1 MPPASSAIL
10 LANVLFALLY
20 FYGVKPLPQW
30 VGGQLPW
37 APLTFPYLFVGI
49 QAFVL
54 WALILLIFWLIAS
67 DLERIWG
74 TPKFLVAW
82 FAVTV
87 STGWLLL
94 LVNRHPVGLFY
105 PLASVLVAWT
115 VVKPDLFSLPGLP
128 AGSVLLRFLALGAVY
143 FGTGPVAGLAA
154 LAPNLVLW
162 GWTAALPGR
171 QLWPQRTIRPAR
183 VEPEPEGPPP
193 VRPPGPPEELIDRI
207 LEQVREHGLDSLSP
221 DERARLDEHS
231 SWLREEG

>member
-10 LANVLFALLY
+10 LANVLCALLY

-54 WALILLIFWLIAS
+54 WAVILLIFWLIAS

-74 TPKFLVAW
+74 SPKFLVAW
-82 FAVTV
+82 FSVTV

-94 LVNRHPVGLFY
+94 LLVDRHPVGLSY

-128 AGSVLLRFLALGAVY
+128 AGSVLLRLPALGAVY

-162 GWTAALPGR
+162 GWAAALPGR
-171 QLWPQRTIRPAR
+171 QLWPRRESALPRA
-183 VEPEPEGPPP
+183 EPEAPP

-207 LEQVREHGLDSLSP
+207 LEQVRRHGLDSLSA

-231 SWLREEG
+231 SRLREEG